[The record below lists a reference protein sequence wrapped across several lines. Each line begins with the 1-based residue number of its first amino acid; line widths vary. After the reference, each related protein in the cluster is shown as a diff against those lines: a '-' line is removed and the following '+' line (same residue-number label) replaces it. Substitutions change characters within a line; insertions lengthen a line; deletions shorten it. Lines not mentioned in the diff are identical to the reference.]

1 MDKILV
7 IGACGQLGQELT
19 LELQRIF
26 GHDNII
32 ASDVNQPPPALQ
44 ESIFESLNVLDTDAL
59 FQTIKKHKVTQIY
72 NLAAVL
78 SATGERNP
86 KFAWKLNMEGLLNV
100 LDAAKDLSLH
110 KIYWPSSIAVFGTET
125 PATAPQYTVMNPT
138 TVYGISKLA
147 GERWCAYYH
156 YKYGI
161 DIRSLRYPGLIGYKS
176 MPGGGT
182 TDYAVDIFHKAVAG
196 EAFQCFLKPDT
207 LLPLMYMPDAITG
220 TIDLMLADA
229 SSISIRDSYNIAAF
243 SCSPEEIANAIKK
256 ELPDFQIEYQP
267 DYRQEIADSWPDY
280 IDDAVAR
287 ADWNW
292 KNQYQLEDMTND
304 MIKNLSP
311 SKSFDRL

>member
-19 LELQRIF
+19 LELQHIF
-26 GHDNII
+26 GHEHII
-32 ASDVNQPPPALQ
+32 ASDVNPPPSALQ
-44 ESIFESLNVLDTDAL
+44 NSIFEKLNVLDTEAL
-59 FQTIKKHKVTQIY
+59 HQIIKKHKITQVY

-100 LDAAKDLSLH
+100 LEAAKVRKLQ

-125 PATAPQYTVMNPT
+125 PATAPQNTVMNPT

-161 DIRSLRYPGLIGYKS
+161 DIRSLRYPGLVGHRS

-196 EAFQCFLKPDT
+196 QAFECFLEPDT
-207 LLPLMYMPDAITG
+207 MLPLMYMPDAIAG
-220 TIDLMLADA
+220 TINLMLAEP
-229 SSISIRDSYNIAAF
+229 SSITIRDSYNIAAF
-243 SCSPEEIANAIKK
+243 SASPVQIANAIKNT
-256 ELPDFQIEYQP
+256 LPDFQISYNP
-267 DYRQEIADSWPDY
+267 DYRQQIADSWPDN
-280 IDDAVAR
+280 IDDSQAR
-287 ADWNW
+287 TDWKWEN
-292 KNQYQLEDMTND
+292 KYDLEKMTEDM
-304 MIKNLSP
+304 IRQLSP
-311 SKSFDRL
+311 SKALKS